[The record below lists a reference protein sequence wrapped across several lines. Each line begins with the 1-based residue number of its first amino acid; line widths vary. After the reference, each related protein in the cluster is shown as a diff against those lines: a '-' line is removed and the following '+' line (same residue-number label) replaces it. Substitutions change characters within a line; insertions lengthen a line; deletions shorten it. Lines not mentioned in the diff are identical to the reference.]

1 MLQHMQAAK
10 IVRAALAW
18 SAFALAA
25 SARGQVLPVQA
36 APVRLPAALQ
46 LPAVV
51 PLRYWQGIPIVD
63 CFINKNAFA
72 TFAIDSGLN
81 AITISPA
88 VYKSQNL
95 QAVAKR
101 VRLSVFQ
108 TTTDAMQAKLASL
121 HIGSVA
127 LANLTP
133 ALIDVSSLVSASGAP
148 QPPSGWLG
156 TPFLSAFQVTV
167 DYPEAALVLM
177 SIKTKPPA
185 GAIVVPLTMRDGRPF
200 VRIQIGK
207 ATVQA
212 LLDTGCP
219 GTLIPVAVAAQL
231 KLKPATV
238 TAISGVGGRLAKV
251 GFAVAPSISAGKAT
265 VREVTVGFLS
275 VDAPAGFDKT
285 SAVLGVNFLSHF
297 KVTLNYASKRA
308 FLEPV
313 RMIAP
318 PSSSAAKP
326 PAKPAPNHK

>member
-1 MLQHMQAAK
+1 MNRISCLRAVMAATV
-10 IVRAALAW
+10 IGLG
-18 SAFALAA
+18 A
-25 SARGQVLPVQA
+25 STTRQVLPIQP
-36 APVRLPAALQ
+36 APLPIPASVQ

-51 PLRYWQGIPIVD
+51 PIRYWQGIPVVD
-63 CFINKNAFA
+63 CFINQKAFA

-88 VYKSQNL
+88 VYKSQSL
-95 QAVAKR
+95 QAVATR

-121 HIGSVA
+121 HVGSVA
-127 LANLTP
+127 LSNLTP

-148 QPPSGWLG
+148 QAPSGWLG

-185 GAIVVPLTMRDGRPF
+185 ASIAVPLFMRDGRPF
-200 VRIQIGK
+200 VKIQVGK

-251 GFAVAPSISAGKAT
+251 GFAVVPSISMGKA
-265 VREVTVGFLS
+265 VVHKVMVGFLS

-297 KVTLNYASKRA
+297 KVTLNYASKHA

-313 RMIAP
+313 MSIAP
-318 PSSSAAKP
+318 PASVPS
-326 PAKPAPNHK
+326 KPARKHK